1 MPGESRLMVL
11 RLEGLLQSWGEHAKW
26 SGYLDTSS
34 IPSKSGVIGMLACA
48 MGIERDSPQIAQL
61 SENTRLAVRADRQG
75 IYMKDYHTVQ
85 AAEGKHILNTKGQ
98 PRVSGDTVI
107 TSRVYLQDACFTVA
121 LETDAAWHERILEGL
136 RNPKWCMYLG
146 RKSCVPSR
154 PVLEDAEPEYH
165 DLMDIV
171 LHYPVCDR
179 PQYPMSYECE
189 IPSEA
194 LASYERTDERLHGY
208 RRFAI
213 RRVWRG
219 SIEEVR
225 HVSD

>member
-1 MPGESRLMVL
+1 MTGESRLMVL
-11 RLEGLLQSWGEHAKW
+11 RLEGMLQSWGEDAKW
-26 SGYLDTSS
+26 DYRGTSGVPT
-34 IPSKSGVIGMLACA
+34 KSGIVGLLACA
-48 MGIERDSPQIAQL
+48 MGFSRESPEIQQL
-61 SENTRLAVRADRQG
+61 AEHLTLAVRVDRPGLRMTDFQ
-75 IYMKDYHTVQ
+75 TVTGNPLMS
-85 AAEGKHILNTKGQ
+85 AEGKKRSLGNTFISQ
-98 PRVSGDTVI
+98 
-107 TSRVYLQDACFTVA
+107 RVYLQDACFTVA

-154 PVLEDAEPEYH
+154 PVLEDAEPDYH

-171 LHYPVCDR
+171 LHYPACDR

>member
-1 MPGESRLMVL
+1 MTGESRLMVL
-11 RLEGLLQSWGEHAKW
+11 RLEGILQSWGEDAKW
-26 SGYLDTSS
+26 DHRGTAGV
-34 IPSKSGVIGMLACA
+34 PTKSGIVGLLACA
-48 MGIERDSPQIAQL
+48 MGFSRESPEIQQL
-61 SENTRLAVRADRQG
+61 AEHLTLAVRVDRPG
-75 IYMKDYHTVQ
+75 IRMTDFQTVTGSPLLS
-85 AAEGKHILNTKGQ
+85 AEGKPRSLGNTF
-98 PRVSGDTVI
+98 I
-107 TSRVYLQDACFTVA
+107 SRRIYLQDACFTVA
-121 LETDAAWHERILEGL
+121 LETNAIWYQKILDGL

-154 PVLEDAEPEYH
+154 PVLEDAEPDYH

-171 LHYPVCDR
+171 LHYPACDR

-189 IPSEA
+189 IPNGA
-194 LASYERTDERLHGY
+194 LASYERTDERLSGY

-219 SIEEVR
+219 SIEEVQ